1 MQIRTMSIDSSL
13 IIYGLLALLVL
24 IVAIWMWRMEVRMN
38 RLLKGKNAQSLE
50 DTFVAFR
57 KEVNDLIQFTKE
69 MEEYLTT
76 VEKRLKKSVQSVE
89 TVRFNPF
96 KGTGS
101 GGNQS
106 FSTTFVNEKGDGV
119 VLTSMYARD
128 RISMF
133 AKPLKNFASEFE
145 LSEEEQESVEKS
157 KQQLGA

>member
-1 MQIRTMSIDSSL
+1 MSIDPTF

-50 DTFVAFR
+50 ETFEAFR
-57 KEVNDLIQFTKE
+57 KEVNELTQFTKD
-69 MEEYLTT
+69 MEGYLTT
-76 VEKRLKKSVQSVE
+76 VERRLKKSVQSVE

-133 AKPLKNFASEFE
+133 AKPLKAFTSEFE
-145 LSEEEQESVEKS
+145 LSEEERESVEKS

>member
-1 MQIRTMSIDSSL
+1 MYLDQTL

-24 IVAIWMWRMEVRMN
+24 VVAIWMWRMEVRMK
-38 RLLKGKNAQSLE
+38 RLLIGKNAKSLE
-50 DTFVAFR
+50 ESFLEIREELKHFHTFT
-57 KEVNDLIQFTKE
+57 EE
-69 MEEYLTT
+69 MQAYLTT
-76 VEKRLKKSVQSVE
+76 VEKRLKKSIQGVD

-106 FSTTFVNEKGDGV
+106 FSTAFVNEKGDGV
-119 VLTSMYARD
+119 VLTSMYSRD

-145 LSEEEQESVEKS
+145 LSEEEKESVEKS
-157 KQQLGA
+157 KLQLGA